1 MEGTAMELSE
11 RDVLEDPVCV
21 IRDEL
26 ADILSEARGV
36 SGLLG
41 SLADTAQRSVPSEET
56 YMVLSEVADRIAS
69 RAERAGEQVNRLSPT
84 WAAE

>member
-1 MEGTAMELSE
+1 MELSE

-41 SLADTAQRSVPSEET
+41 SLADTAQRSMPSEET